1 MHLQPTP
8 GARLSFSEMY
18 ETAHLSRDGL
28 CRDNSLEP
36 ALSACISGSA
46 GCLGRKDSHLV
57 DLFPSMSDL
66 PQSFVRNRLLAKLC
80 PEDFDLL
87 QPHLEPVALN
97 RGDVL
102 ITPNQPITHVYFLE
116 AGITSVIA
124 NTAGGRRI
132 EIGLTGRDGLAG
144 TPVLLGVDSTPHET
158 FMQIAGSALRIKTE
172 SLRHALQQSPSLH
185 SLLLRYVQA
194 FTIQTSHT
202 ALSNGSHK
210 IEERLARWLL
220 MCHDRLDGD
229 DLPITHEFIALM
241 LGVRRAGVTEALN
254 ILEGRGI
261 IRTGRGNIVVLKRT
275 KLEKAAGDS
284 YGVPEAEYHRLI
296 GPLT

>member
-1 MHLQPTP
+1 MP
-8 GARLSFSEMY
+8 
-18 ETAHLSRDGL
+18 D
-28 CRDNSLEP
+28 
-36 ALSACISGSA
+36 IS
-46 GCLGRKDSHLV
+46 
-57 DLFPSMSDL
+57 
-66 PQSFVRNRLLAKLC
+66 QSPVSNWLLAKLSS
-80 PEDFDLL
+80 EDLSLL
-87 QPHLEPVALN
+87 QPHLEPVILE

-102 ITPNQPITHVYFLE
+102 ITPNQPIEHVYFIE
-116 AGITSVIA
+116 AGITSIIA
-124 NTAGGRRI
+124 NTAGGKRI

-158 FMQIAGSALRIKTE
+158 FMQVAGAGRRIEASK
-172 SLRHALQQSPSLH
+172 LQEAIHQSPSLH

-229 DLPITHEFIALM
+229 DLPLTHEFIALM
-241 LGVRRAGVTEALN
+241 LGVRRVGVTEALN
-254 ILEGRGI
+254 ILEERGI
-261 IRTGRGNIVVLKRT
+261 VRGERGNIVLLDRAR
-275 KLEKAAGDS
+275 LEETAGDS

-296 GPLT
+296 GPPPDRA

>member
-1 MHLQPTP
+1 MP
-8 GARLSFSEMY
+8 
-18 ETAHLSRDGL
+18 
-28 CRDNSLEP
+28 
-36 ALSACISGSA
+36 
-46 GCLGRKDSHLV
+46 
-57 DLFPSMSDL
+57 DLT
-66 PQSFVRNRLLAKLC
+66 QSSVHNRLLAKLC

-87 QPHLEPVALN
+87 QPYLEPVTLN

-102 ITPNQPITHVYFLE
+102 ITPHQPIEHIYFLE
-116 AGITSVIA
+116 AGITSIIA

-158 FMQIAGSALRIKTE
+158 FMQIAGSGLRIGTQK
-172 SLRHALQQSPSLH
+172 LREAIQQSSSLH
-185 SLLLRYVQA
+185 ALLLRYVQA

-220 MCHDRLDGD
+220 MCHDRLDGN
-229 DLPITHEFIALM
+229 DLPLKHEFIALM

-254 ILEGRGI
+254 ILGERGI
-261 IRTGRGNIVVLKRT
+261 IQASRGNIVIVDRAR
-275 KLEKAAGDS
+275 LEETAGDR
-284 YGVPEAEYHRLI
+284 YVVPEAEYHRLI
-296 GPLT
+296 GSPVERT

>member
-1 MHLQPTP
+1 
-8 GARLSFSEMY
+8 MY
-18 ETAHLSRDGL
+18 ETAQFSRVGL
-28 CRDNSLEP
+28 HWHNSLEP

-46 GCLGRKDSHLV
+46 DSPGRKHSHLV
-57 DLFPSMSDL
+57 DLFLSMSDL
-66 PQSFVRNRLLAKLC
+66 TQSTVRNRLLAKLC
-80 PEDFDLL
+80 SEDFDLL
-87 QPHLEPVALN
+87 QPHLEPVTLN

-102 ITPNQPITHVYFLE
+102 ITPNQPIGYVCFIE

-124 NTAGGRRI
+124 TTAGGRRI

-158 FMQIAGSALRIKTE
+158 FMQIAGSGLRIKTE
-172 SLRHALQQSPSLH
+172 NLRHALQQSLSLH
-185 SLLLRYVQA
+185 SLLLRYVQT

-220 MCHDRLDGD
+220 MCHDRVDGN
-229 DLPITHEFIALM
+229 DLPLTHEFIALM
-241 LGVRRAGVTEALN
+241 LGVRRASVTEALN

-261 IRTGRGNIVVLKRT
+261 IRTGRGNIVVLKRA

-296 GPLT
+296 GPFT

>member
-1 MHLQPTP
+1 MPDLLQ
-8 GARLSFSEMY
+8 SS
-18 ETAHLSRDGL
+18 
-28 CRDNSLEP
+28 
-36 ALSACISGSA
+36 
-46 GCLGRKDSHLV
+46 
-57 DLFPSMSDL
+57 
-66 PQSFVRNRLLAKLC
+66 VRNRLLTQLQ

-102 ITPNQPITHVYFLE
+102 ITPNEPIRHVHFLE

-124 NTAGGRRI
+124 NTAGGKRI

-158 FMQIAGSALRIKTE
+158 FMQIAGSGLRIETE
-172 SLRHALQQSPSLH
+172 KLREAIRQSPSLH
-185 SLLLRYVQA
+185 ALLLRYVQA

-220 MCHDRLDGD
+220 MCHDRLDQN
-229 DLPITHEFIALM
+229 DLPLTHEFIALM

-254 ILEGRGI
+254 ILEDREI
-261 IRTGRGNIVVLKRT
+261 VRTERGNIVVVDRAR
-275 KLEKAAGDS
+275 LEETAGDS
-284 YGVPEAEYHRLI
+284 YGVPEAEYRRLI
-296 GPLT
+296 GSPV

>member
-1 MHLQPTP
+1 MP
-8 GARLSFSEMY
+8 
-18 ETAHLSRDGL
+18 
-28 CRDNSLEP
+28 
-36 ALSACISGSA
+36 
-46 GCLGRKDSHLV
+46 
-57 DLFPSMSDL
+57 DLT
-66 PQSFVRNRLLAKLC
+66 QSSVHNRLLAKLC

-87 QPHLEPVALN
+87 QPYLEPVTLN

-102 ITPNQPITHVYFLE
+102 ITPHQPIEHVYFLE
-116 AGITSVIA
+116 AGITSIIA

-132 EIGLTGRDGLAG
+132 EIGLTGRDGLVG

-158 FMQIAGSALRIKTE
+158 FMQIAGSGLRIEAQK
-172 SLRHALQQSPSLH
+172 LREAIQQSSSLH
-185 SLLLRYVQA
+185 ALLLRYVQA

-229 DLPITHEFIALM
+229 DLPLKHEFIALM

-254 ILEGRGI
+254 ILEKRGI
-261 IRTGRGNIVVLKRT
+261 IQASRANIVIVDRAR
-275 KLEKAAGDS
+275 LEETAGDS

-296 GPLT
+296 GSPDERT

>member
-1 MHLQPTP
+1 MP
-8 GARLSFSEMY
+8 
-18 ETAHLSRDGL
+18 
-28 CRDNSLEP
+28 
-36 ALSACISGSA
+36 
-46 GCLGRKDSHLV
+46 
-57 DLFPSMSDL
+57 DLT
-66 PQSFVRNRLLAKLC
+66 QSSVHNRLLAKLC

-87 QPHLEPVALN
+87 QPYLEPVTLN

-102 ITPNQPITHVYFLE
+102 ITPHQPIEHIYFLE
-116 AGITSVIA
+116 AGITSIIA

-158 FMQIAGSALRIKTE
+158 FMQIAGSGLRIGTQK
-172 SLRHALQQSPSLH
+172 LREAIQQSSSLH
-185 SLLLRYVQA
+185 ALLLRYVQA

-229 DLPITHEFIALM
+229 DLPLKHEFIALM

-254 ILEGRGI
+254 ILGERGI
-261 IRTGRGNIVVLKRT
+261 IQASRGNIVIVDRAR
-275 KLEKAAGDS
+275 LEETAGDS

-296 GPLT
+296 GSPDERT